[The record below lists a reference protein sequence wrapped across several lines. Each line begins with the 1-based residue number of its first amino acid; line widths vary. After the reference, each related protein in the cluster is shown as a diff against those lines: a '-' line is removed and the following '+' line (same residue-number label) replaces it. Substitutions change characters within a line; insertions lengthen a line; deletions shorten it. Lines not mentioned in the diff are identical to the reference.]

1 MTNTSSNS
9 SFSFIKRSFLHSKLD
24 EVLRLWHRGSGQGSF
39 VFAINDG
46 EPNFQFA
53 INLDFEDVSVPEPSQ
68 PQHRPHQASQHP
80 SAPLQSGVRRR
91 KGPAKLAKNR
101 KRAAD
106 FQAAKAAAA
115 VATAA
120 DTPSAA
126 ISFPGVGR
134 VVGTGSGPTLPL
146 PLSKGDFFPPPPQPP
161 TLACTTLT
169 SSAITSTN
177 SSTSTAAT
185 SFSNPVPVQQVMN
198 EVITDSD
205 DDDELINSCGRC
217 LSGYDS
223 RSGPAYYCPICLQY
237 YHLACG
243 NGHQCI
249 SFDIN

>member
-1 MTNTSSNS
+1 MNNSSTNS
-9 SFSFIKRSFLHSKLD
+9 SFTFPKRNYLHSKLD
-24 EVLRLWHRGSGQGSF
+24 EILRLWHRGSGQGSF
-39 VFAINDG
+39 SFAINDG
-46 EPNFQFA
+46 EPSFQFA
-53 INLDFEDVSVPEPSQ
+53 INLDFEDVSVTEPSQ
-68 PQHRPHQASQHP
+68 PGCHHTPPSQHS

-146 PLSKGDFFPPPPQPP
+146 PLSKGAFFPPPPPQPP

-223 RSGPAYYCPICLQY
+223 RSGPAYYCPICLQ
-237 YHLACG
+237 
-243 NGHQCI
+243 
-249 SFDIN
+249 